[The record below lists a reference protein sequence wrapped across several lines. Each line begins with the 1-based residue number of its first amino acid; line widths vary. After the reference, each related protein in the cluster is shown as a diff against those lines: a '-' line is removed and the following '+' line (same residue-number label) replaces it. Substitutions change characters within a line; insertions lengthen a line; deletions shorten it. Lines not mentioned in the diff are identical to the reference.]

1 MKKILFV
8 FIILLFNCH
17 NAQNTGEMKIQQI
30 PLEKQITYGISL
42 SMRVPYELYINDIKA
57 DYDYVGANSGVDM
70 NPYILKNGKYKVKL
84 RIFPAFKAGEKLIVS
99 KDIKNS
105 NISFDSYIRNKET
118 DEILNYNS
126 IPLPIVAPK
135 EDVPYFEQEWDVE
148 LTELPYELEGWSKG
162 QDLRKWD
169 KKENERIVY
178 ALDVTIPGRY
188 EAYIND
194 ILVETNNEMSMH
206 NTIININQAVLKS
219 GTYQFRIKLFS
230 SNEELRKGGIQP
242 DTFQFLKVGLVK
254 YQKIAVGEGAEEGT
268 YQYLYSYPI
277 PNLEKPVPYYE
288 IKGKFTIDLPYEL
301 NGWSNGQD
309 LRKWDKDKLKKKV
322 IAYYKKLWEI
332 LNKGDVDQ
340 WQKLVKKS
348 QEETAFFNYSDK
360 EYLNKY
366 IKEEKE
372 EIIKDKGMMAAL
384 EDYEMKIYADG
395 RLVCLERSNHTKQ
408 VNGIDWDI
416 KGESPLIQYGK
427 EGGAAT
433 FPVKLYLP
441 QGSDEFVI
449 IRRY

>member
-1 MKKILFV
+1 MK
-8 FIILLFNCH
+8 
-17 NAQNTGEMKIQQI
+17 
-30 PLEKQITYGISL
+30 S
-42 SMRVPYELYINDIKA
+42 
-57 DYDYVGANSGVDM
+57 
-70 NPYILKNGKYKVKL
+70 
-84 RIFPAFKAGEKLIVS
+84 
-99 KDIKNS
+99 
-105 NISFDSYIRNKET
+105 
-118 DEILNYNS
+118 
-126 IPLPIVAPK
+126 
-135 EDVPYFEQEWDVE
+135 
-148 LTELPYELEGWSKG
+148 
-162 QDLRKWD
+162 
-169 KKENERIVY
+169 NERIVY

-309 LRKWDKDKLKKKV
+309 LRKWDKDTLKKKV

-348 QEETAFFNYSDK
+348 QEEIAFFNYSDK

-441 QGSDEFVI
+441 QGTDEFVI